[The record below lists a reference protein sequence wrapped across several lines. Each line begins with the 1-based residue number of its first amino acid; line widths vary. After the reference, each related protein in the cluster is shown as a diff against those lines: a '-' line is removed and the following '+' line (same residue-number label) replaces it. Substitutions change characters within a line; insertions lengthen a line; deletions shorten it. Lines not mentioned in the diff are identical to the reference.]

1 MSGTLTTARPQGEPP
16 PPPPPGGVPTPGAR
30 PPRRPG
36 FLTGLLLRTLF
47 LAVLNAV
54 GVFAIFVALGARS
67 WGFLVFLV
75 LALVAADVVYFSK
88 RFVPAKYLFPGLFFL
103 LVFQV
108 FVVAYT
114 AFISFTNYGD
124 AHTINQEQARTQILA
139 VSEQRVPDSPAY
151 AVTVLAREGQAAP
164 EVGVD
169 ADDPV
174 AEPGVGAEGG
184 ADDGAP
190 TAPEEE
196 LAFLLTDPDGVVQLG
211 TAAGL
216 QEVEDAD
223 VTLDDTGRAV
233 ALEGWQSL
241 ALGQLAQRQ
250 DAVIGFRV
258 PLGEPGE
265 GDEADALDA
274 GSLRTQDGRTAYV
287 NRPLLSWDPD
297 TDTLA
302 DSRDGTVWTAD
313 GDRGFYVAE
322 DGRNLTPGWRVG
334 VGLDNYQ
341 RVFTDDR
348 LAGPLASV
356 TAWSFA
362 FAGLSVL
369 TTFFLGVLLAITFDN
384 PRMRGRKLYRSL
396 LILPYAAP
404 SFMSMLLWAGFLN
417 PSFGF
422 VNQVLLGG
430 ASIPWL
436 TDPWLAKFSVLL
448 VNLWLGFP
456 YMFLVTTGALQSIPG
471 DVKEAARVDGAG
483 PFRVFRSITLPL
495 LMVSVAPLLIAS
507 FAFNFNNFTLIYFVT
522 GGGPNIPEASISI
535 GSTDLLIH
543 VVYTLGFESGGGQQW
558 GFACALSVLIF
569 FVVAAVSAVSF
580 RQTRALE
587 DIN

>member
-1 MSGTLTTARPQGEPP
+1 VLSGTLTPARTQGDPPSGPP
-16 PPPPPGGVPTPGAR
+16 PEDAPTPGGR
-30 PPRRPG
+30 PSRRPG
-36 FLTGLLLRTLF
+36 FFAALLIKTLF
-47 LAVLNAV
+47 MAVLNAV
-54 GVFAIFVALGARS
+54 GVFAIFVAFGARN
-67 WGFLVFLV
+67 WGFMVFLIV
-75 LALVAADVVYFSK
+75 ALVVADVVYFSR

-103 LVFQV
+103 LIFQI
-108 FVVAYT
+108 FVVLYT
-114 AFISFTNYGD
+114 VFISFTNFGD
-124 AHTINQEQARTQILA
+124 AHTINQTQARTQILA

-164 EVGVD
+164 PVEG
-169 ADDPV
+169 AEDPA
-174 AEPGVGAEGG
+174 AEPGVGAEDPGE
-184 ADDGAP
+184 P
-190 TAPEEE
+190 PVPEEE
-196 LAFLLTDPDGVVQLG
+196 IAFLLTDPDGVVSLG
-211 TAAGL
+211 TAEGL
-216 QEVEDAD
+216 QDVEESQ
-223 VTLDDTGRAV
+223 VTLDETGRAI

-241 ALGQLAQRQ
+241 NLGDLADRQ
-250 DAVIGFRV
+250 EAVIDFRV
-258 PLGEPGE
+258 PLSTEDDP
-265 GDEADALDA
+265 DA

-287 NRPLLSWDPD
+287 NLPLLSYDEE
-297 TDTLA
+297 TDTLV
-302 DSRDGTVWTAD
+302 DSRDGTVWAAD
-313 GDRGFYVAE
+313 QERGFYVAE

-334 VGLDNYQ
+334 VGLANYE

-348 LAGPLASV
+348 LAGPLAG
-356 TAWSFA
+356 TAVWSFA
-362 FAGLSVL
+362 FALLSVL
-369 TTFFLGVLLAITFDN
+369 STFFLGVLLALAFDN
-384 PRMRGRKLYRSL
+384 PRMRGRRLYRSL

-430 ASIPWL
+430 ADIPWL
-436 TDPWLAKFSVLL
+436 TDPWLARFSVLL

-456 YMFLVTTGALQSIPG
+456 YMFLICTGALQSIPN
-471 DVKEAARVDGAG
+471 DVKEAARIDGASA
-483 PFRVFRSITLPL
+483 FRVFRSIILPL

-507 FAFNFNNFTLIYFVT
+507 FAFNFNNFSLIYFVT

-569 FVVAAVSAVSF
+569 FVVATISAISF